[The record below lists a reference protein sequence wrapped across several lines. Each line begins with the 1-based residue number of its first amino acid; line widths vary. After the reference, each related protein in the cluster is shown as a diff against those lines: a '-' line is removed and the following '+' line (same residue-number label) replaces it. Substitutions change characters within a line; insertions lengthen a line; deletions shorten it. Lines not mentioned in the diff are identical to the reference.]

1 MRGLDG
7 LFAREIPNV
16 KPGLTPLGGVVFY
29 PRRFDLFAVSQ
40 TPSQSLVGLALLL
53 RQAIALAIPCWTSL
67 ERSYDRF
74 VLAPRQSELSC
85 SLTRQLQHWDDAV
98 RGAD

>member
-40 TPSQSLVGLALLL
+40 TPSQSLIGVFLSLVLLCL
-53 RQAIALAIPCWTSL
+53 C
-67 ERSYDRF
+67 RSMRPACVVF
-74 VLAPRQSELSC
+74 TIVTQ
-85 SLTRQLQHWDDAV
+85 
-98 RGAD
+98 